1 MKRKPP
7 LIPGLDRILSAREAS
22 VLLSITQEEL
32 LKFYQGQREI
42 SLRNLLKRICR
53 SNPNHHFPII
63 GERTYTLTGVMEA
76 TGKGRSWSLCFLE
89 RNGVRTWCLG
99 VHYLYAQADVDNAW
113 RKESIMWEEWIPL
126 IQVSCVYGVDL
137 RTVLLQ
143 IARGRIRVRAGHREQ
158 LLDLHRDPIWG
169 CGVLFIF
176 VSKSCR
182 NRRTDHASGLFS
194 HPSMSIARILAHNF
208 KTTTEA
214 DRKEGANHRLATR
227 QSCL

>member
-1 MKRKPP
+1 MKRKPS

-22 VLLSITQEEL
+22 ILLPIPQEEL

-53 SNPNHHFPII
+53 SNPNYLFPII
-63 GERTYTLTGVMEA
+63 GERTYTLTGVMDA

-99 VHYLYAQADVDNAW
+99 VHYLYAKADVDNAW

-158 LLDLHRDPIWG
+158 LVSRKDVMSLWKSKGEWQSRKHSGRMAWRNTIWSI
-169 CGVLFIF
+169 LRPSSFQ
-176 VSKSCR
+176 K
-182 NRRTDHASGLFS
+182 AS
-194 HPSMSIARILAHNF
+194 
-208 KTTTEA
+208 T
-214 DRKEGANHRLATR
+214 
-227 QSCL
+227 